1 MSVTDDSEK
10 PSVRK
15 FLDMP
20 LRTSQDLCKM
30 AEMLGYGDRFGQLQ
44 NENGSFVSSL
54 LNFFDD
60 NPGAMAAVMDWAV
73 DNHDLPDE
81 EEPDDEPMPEV
92 LKL

>member
-1 MSVTDDSEK
+1 MSVTDDKK
-10 PSVRK
+10 PTAREIGA
-15 FLDMP
+15 MP
-20 LRTSQDLCKM
+20 FRTSQDLCKL

-60 NPGAMAAVMDWAV
+60 NPGAMTTIADWV
-73 DNHDLPDE
+73 IDNHDLPDE